1 MQLTLTSKV
10 RLYPTD
16 EQAKQFSLVTR
27 EYQRVCNLV
36 SQWEFNKQFKVNQKF
51 FQKELYHQIRAES
64 SLNSLMVQSTYRTVE
79 ARYRTVKQQLFQHPY
94 HFQDKNTGKWY
105 RFNRD
110 LGWLR
115 KPIKFSRPQADYVR
129 NLNYSFVKKGTLLS
143 INVLGARIKVQYNS
157 QYTQDWFSLN
167 AKLGTAKLVQSCGH
181 WFLHIPVT
189 MNVPDWQKNSNQHIV
204 GIDRGLRQI
213 MTIYDEC
220 GRTKFFNGK
229 RLAYQR
235 HKYAYLRQKLQ
246 AAGTKSAKRHLKRLG
261 QRENRWISDVN
272 HCLSKTLVDH
282 YGPNTLYVIENLQ
295 DVTFERKYSEKS
307 ATHDLHSWSFFDL
320 ANKLAYKAHLQGA
333 EVLTVSAAY
342 TSQRCPRCGQIRKD
356 SRDRR
361 KHRYRCPY
369 CGFITN
375 DDRIAAM
382 NLYDLGKQYLSGDE
396 QPKFELTRTNA
407 ND

>member
-1 MQLTLTSKV
+1 MEVQLTLTSKI
-10 RLYPTD
+10 RLYPTT
-16 EQAKQFSLVTR
+16 EQARQFEQVTV

-36 SQWEFNKQFKVNQKF
+36 SHWEFEKRFKVNQKI

-79 ARYRTVKQQLFQHPY
+79 ARYKTVKQQLFQHRY
-94 HFQDKNTGKWY
+94 HFQDKNTGKRY
-105 RFNRD
+105 RCNRD

-115 KPIKFSRPQADYVR
+115 RPIKFRRPQADYVR
-129 NLNYSFVKKGTLLS
+129 NLNYSFVKQGTLIS
-143 INVLGARIKVQYNS
+143 INVLGQRIKVQFND
-157 QYTQDWFSLN
+157 QYTQNWFTHD
-167 AKLGTAKLVQSCGH
+167 AKLGTAKLIQSSGH

-189 MNVPDWQKNSNQHIV
+189 MEVADWEKSTNRHIV

-213 MTIYDEC
+213 MTIYDEH

-246 AAGTKSAKRHLKRLG
+246 TAGTKSAKHHLKCLG
-261 QRENRWISDVN
+261 QRENRWINDVN
-272 HCLSKTLVDH
+272 HCLSKTLVDY
-282 YGPNTLYVIENLQ
+282 YGPNTLFVIENLQ
-295 DVTFERKYSEKS
+295 DVTFERKRADKS
-307 ATHDLHSWSFFDL
+307 VTHDLHSWSFFNL
-320 ANKLAYKAHLQGA
+320 ANKLIYKAHEQGA
-333 EVLTVSAAY
+333 EVLTVSATY

-356 SRDRR
+356 SRNHEL
-361 KHRYRCPY
+361 HRYHCPY
-369 CGFITN
+369 CDFTTN

-382 NLYDLGKQYLSGDE
+382 NLYDLGKQYLSGNE
-396 QPKFELTRTNA
+396 QPKFELTNV